1 MEKGQLT
8 LQYKGFELLYTW
20 SPAVNS
26 AVCRQAHGTPTPQTQ
41 QDSHLLRR
49 SPPEI
54 GKIPVD
60 SDVFGCW
67 TEGTQ
72 TLSLPA
78 PALQPA
84 LGADT
89 DRQPRA
95 YGNIWREQG
104 RVGVYTFT
112 TFFLPCHFLN
122 AILKHQMCMQK
133 LDNNEFRKILT
144 FSHKSQWTW
153 KEEGNWQEHLEE
165 WRLSLGY
172 KITTTNVT
180 TIDQT
185 TI

>member
-1 MEKGQLT
+1 M
-8 LQYKGFELLYTW
+8 
-20 SPAVNS
+20 NS

-41 QDSHLLRR
+41 QDCHLLRR
-49 SPPEI
+49 SPPGI

-89 DRQPRA
+89 DRQSRA

-112 TFFLPCHFLN
+112 TFFCHLIFECYTQTPN
-122 AILKHQMCMQK
+122 VYA
-133 LDNNEFRKILT
+133 KIR
-144 FSHKSQWTW
+144 Q
-153 KEEGNWQEHLEE
+153 
-165 WRLSLGY
+165 
-172 KITTTNVT
+172 
-180 TIDQT
+180 
-185 TI
+185 